1 MSMLYAVCP
10 SDGLRIE
17 TGVFADPPTRRLFS
31 NHRILVRCDRCT
43 GYHSMHVDELIAEQD
58 GALHEAA

>member
-43 GYHSMHVDELIAEQD
+43 GYHSMRVDELLAERD
-58 GALHEAA
+58 GVLHEAA

>member
-10 SDGLRIE
+10 RDGSRIE

-31 NHRILVRCDRCT
+31 KHWMLVRCDRCT
-43 GYHSMHVDELIAEQD
+43 GYHSICVDELIAERD
-58 GALHEAA
+58 GVISGAA